1 VLAGAQ
7 HFRFREP
14 AAYNTLAAEEI
25 QLKIFVMW
33 DPRLK

>member
-1 VLAGAQ
+1 VSAGAQ
-7 HFRFREP
+7 HFCFRKP
-14 AAYNTLAAEEI
+14 AAENTLAAEEI